1 MRRFAFALLLMFF
14 CGSAAAE
21 RNDLAEYKGDLTLSF
36 HGLPQFA
43 DFPAEA
49 APHHRAK
56 DVDFK
61 GNKRAWQ
68 YRTTLR
74 SALAGEADF
83 NGHYAV
89 AIAGCGTGC
98 QLNWIIDLESGK
110 IIWHGQTEMGVAY
123 RADSSLFI
131 PNLYETDLDMTGGPY
146 FNAADIRF
154 LSVKAGKAYRI
165 AEITGGFERHDAPVA
180 CKTVECR

>member
-1 MRRFAFALLLMFF
+1 MRFALALLIMFF

-21 RNDLAEYKGDLTLSF
+21 RNDLDGYKGGLTLSF
-36 HGLPQFA
+36 SGLPVFA
-43 DFPAEA
+43 GFPAEG
-49 APHHRAK
+49 APAKRATE
-56 DVDFK
+56 VDFK

-74 SALAGEADF
+74 TALAGEPDF
-83 NGHYAV
+83 NGHYAM

-98 QLNWIIDLESGK
+98 QLNWIIDLETGR
-110 IIWHGQTEMGVAY
+110 IVWHGQTEMGVAY

-131 PNLYETDLDMTGGPY
+131 PNLFETGLDLTGGPY
-146 FNAADIRF
+146 FNAADLRF
-154 LSVKAGKAYRI
+154 MTVKNGKAFRV
-165 AEITGGFERHDAPVA
+165 AEITGGLQRHNAPVA